1 MCCRFAWIYLQAIRW
16 RIWLI
21 DQNFSCILK
30 YYIFTAVQLACL
42 ETFGICCRWLHS
54 LRSGF
59 LAALY
64 MKCQTRWEQ
73 FCSGM
78 PKYIESIQEATY
90 VKWIKISH
98 SRETEYGSYV
108 FQIWF
113 LSWIK
118 GLKRTSC
125 IEDSIKYQL
134 LTYTFSIFTTV
145 CFPIPFFF
153 SWLTYAIDG
162 NWNKEAI
169 NRGAV

>member
-1 MCCRFAWIYLQAIRW
+1 MADCLNLCRQLGSV
-16 RIWLI
+16 WLI
-21 DQNFSCILK
+21 DENFSCILK
-30 YYIFTAVQLACL
+30 YCIFTAVQLACL
-42 ETFGICCRWLHS
+42 KTFGICCRWLHS

-78 PKYIESIQEATY
+78 PKYIESVQEATY

-98 SRETEYGSYV
+98 SCGTECGSYV

-125 IEDSIKYQL
+125 IEDSIKHQFL
-134 LTYTFSIFTTV
+134 SYTFSAFLLLFVSPYTIFS
-145 CFPIPFFF
+145 F
-153 SWLTYAIDG
+153 D
-162 NWNKEAI
+162 
-169 NRGAV
+169 